1 MTTKIKDYG
10 LLYFAFII
18 YSFVSVF
25 AKVASGQSEL
35 WRTILFMCIECF
47 FLGVYAII
55 WQQAL
60 KRFPLVVAMSNK
72 GVTVVLG
79 LLWSVLLFGESI
91 TIMNIVGA
99 VLIIFGIWMVSSDD

>member
-25 AKVASGQSEL
+25 AKIASGQSEL
-35 WRTILFMCIECF
+35 WRTLLFMFIECF
-47 FLGVYAII
+47 FLGVYALI

-60 KRFPLVVAMSNK
+60 KRSMSNK

-79 LLWSVLLFGESI
+79 LLWSVFLFGESI

>member
-25 AKVASGQSEL
+25 AKIASGQSEL
-35 WRTILFMCIECF
+35 WRTLLFMFIECF
-47 FLGVYAII
+47 FLGVYALI

-60 KRFPLVVAMSNK
+60 KRFPMSNK

-79 LLWSVLLFGESI
+79 LLWSVFLFGESI